1 MYPVR
6 EAGGTRGV
14 KRYMKSVNSRV
25 FRVAI
30 TYIVLA
36 VLWVLVTDYFLQSSV
51 TDVRALTWFQ
61 NYKGVAFVLFSG
73 GLVYLLLSREVNQ
86 RERKWK
92 EYLRD
97 REQLLREVQRN
108 HDELERAYEETI
120 EGWARAIEMR
130 NREVKDH
137 SLRVT
142 ELVLRLGQAMGLDEE
157 TLSHMRRGSLL
168 HDIGKM
174 NVPDAI
180 LMKEGPLSPSER
192 ELIEKHPDWAYEMLA
207 PVTYLQEALEIPRFH
222 HERWNG
228 TGYPNRLK
236 GEEIPLPA
244 RIFSVVDVWDA
255 LTSDRSYRGAMDPQ
269 EAMDYIRSQAGIAFD
284 PQVVEA
290 FVRLDP
296 ARLNGASG
304 GREGQKEGQGEE

>member
-1 MYPVR
+1 
-6 EAGGTRGV
+6 
-14 KRYMKSVNSRV
+14 
-25 FRVAI
+25 
-30 TYIVLA
+30 
-36 VLWVLVTDYFLQSSV
+36 
-51 TDVRALTWFQ
+51 
-61 NYKGVAFVLFSG
+61 
-73 GLVYLLLSREVNQ
+73 
-86 RERKWK
+86 
-92 EYLRD
+92 
-97 REQLLREVQRN
+97 
-108 HDELERAYEETI
+108 
-120 EGWARAIEMR
+120 
-130 NREVKDH
+130 
-137 SLRVT
+137 
-142 ELVLRLGQAMGLDEE
+142 
-157 TLSHMRRGSLL
+157 MRRGSLL

-290 FVRLDP
+290 FVRLD
-296 ARLNGASG
+296 RC
-304 GREGQKEGQGEE
+304 

>member
-120 EGWARAIEMR
+120 EGWARAMEMR

-207 PVTYLQEALEIPRFH
+207 PVTYLQEALEDSALSPRAL
-222 HERWNG
+222 ERYRVPQPVEGGGN
-228 TGYPNRLK
+228 
-236 GEEIPLPA
+236 PA
-244 RIFSVVDVWDA
+244 A
-255 LTSDRSYRGAMDPQ
+255 GAH
-269 EAMDYIRSQAGIAFD
+269 F
-284 PQVVEA
+284 
-290 FVRLDP
+290 L
-296 ARLNGASG
+296 SG
-304 GREGQKEGQGEE
+304 GRVGRADLGPLVPGRHGPAGSDGLHPLAGGDRL